1 MTPII
6 SLVLS
11 NLTLPRLLDV
21 VVALARLAF
30 SQCQVVLCRSGMAAF
45 LIGQPDI
52 ALLALAASLLV
63 ENLA

>member
-1 MTPII
+1 
-6 SLVLS
+6 
-11 NLTLPRLLDV
+11 V
-21 VVALARLAF
+21 VARLAF
-30 SQCQVVLCRSGMAAF
+30 SQCQVVLCRPGMAAF

>member
-1 MTPII
+1 M

-21 VVALARLAF
+21 VVARLAF
-30 SQCQVVLCRSGMAAF
+30 SQCQVVLRRPGMAAF